1 MECDLFEARQVAVR
15 AAEAAGSLVRGRLFR
30 HFEVYEKGTGGDVV
44 TDLDIATEQLIVQ
57 TIREV
62 FPGHRLV
69 SEEMGTLDG
78 NESWTWLIDPVDGTN
93 NFVIGLPVLAVGI
106 ALCHDGVPV
115 VSAVHDPVSRR
126 TWSAVFGHGAWSSGN
141 QLVRAP
147 RTSGRR
153 KPLLAWSQ
161 GYEVG
166 NDDPT
171 ARALKMVLAHGAQ
184 RVLDL
189 WSPLTC
195 WMMLA
200 RGDVDG
206 VIGYRI
212 REIDLHAGALIAA
225 EAGLLIQ
232 DFDGHPYPLRVRGP
246 AIDQSLVAA
255 SSELVGDLTHAV
267 PAARR
272 LARNVGE
279 LVITGFR
286 DDG

>member
-1 MECDLFEARQVAVR
+1 MDCDLFEARDVAVR
-15 AAEAAGSLVRGRLFR
+15 AAEAAGALVRGRLFR
-30 HFEVYEKGTGGDVV
+30 HFDVHEKGTGGDVV
-44 TDLDIATEQLIVQ
+44 TDVDIATEQLIIQ

-62 FPGHRLV
+62 FPRHRLV

-78 NESWTWLIDPVDGTN
+78 NGSWTWLIDPVDGTN
-93 NFVIGLPVLAVGI
+93 NLVIGLPVLAVGL

-115 VSAVHDPVSRR
+115 VSAVHDPISRR
-126 TWSAVFGHGAWSSGN
+126 TWSAVHGHGAWTSGN
-141 QLVRAP
+141 QLMRVP
-147 RTSGRR
+147 RSSGRR
-153 KPLLAWSQ
+153 KPVLAWSQ
-161 GYEVG
+161 GYDVS
-166 NDDPT
+166 NDDST
-171 ARALKMVLAHGAQ
+171 ARALKMVLTHGAQ

-189 WSPLTC
+189 WAPLTC

-232 DFDGHPYPLRVRGP
+232 DFAGAPYPLRVRG
-246 AIDQSLVAA
+246 AIDQSLVAG
-255 SSELVGDLTHAV
+255 SPELVSDLTQAV

-272 LARNVGE
+272 LAKNVGE
-279 LVITGFR
+279 LVVTGFR
-286 DDG
+286 DDS